1 MEQSIRCGIDIAKLV
16 FQIHGVNAKSG
27 ETAMV
32 KKLARHEMLRF
43 FANKPPMLIGIE
55 ACGGAHYW
63 ARELTKLG
71 HTVKLMT
78 PQYVAPYRRGGKN
91 DANDA
96 EAICEAVA
104 RPNMRFVSVKSES
117 QQAVLVMHRMRGQ
130 WVRERTSQ
138 MNQIR
143 SYLHEFG
150 IVINQGRAA
159 LTKVFPEVAE
169 DATLPLLF
177 RQSIAELADTL
188 LDLEKRIDALNKR
201 IDSWSKQNNTA
212 QALLTLCGVGSI
224 TASAAVA
231 TAGDVSVFKNGRQFA
246 AWLGLVPKQN
256 SSGGKTQLG
265 PITKRGDCYLR
276 TLLVQ
281 GARTVM
287 IAAMKAKK
295 AKQDNPMFEW
305 IYTLQARRPSNVVA
319 VAIAA
324 KQARM
329 LWAIMAKQQRA
340 EAAGLAA

>member
-27 ETAMV
+27 ETVMV
-32 KKLARHEMLRF
+32 KKLARHDMLHF

-71 HTVKLMT
+71 HTVKLMS

-104 RPNMRFVSVKSES
+104 RPNMRFVAVKSES
-117 QQAVLVMHRMRGQ
+117 QQAVLVMHRMRDQ
-130 WVRERTSQ
+130 LVHERTAL

-150 IVINQGRAA
+150 IVIAQGRAPLA
-159 LTKVFPEVAE
+159 KIFPIIEE
-169 DATLPLLF
+169 NMQLPLLL
-177 RQSIAELADTL
+177 RQSIAELADRL
-188 LDLEKRIDALNKR
+188 ADLERRIQTLDQR
-201 IDSWSKQNNTA
+201 ISAWSKQDNTA
-212 QALLTLCGVGSI
+212 KALLTLCGVGPV

-231 TAGDVSVFKNGRQFA
+231 TAGNVAAFKNAREFA

-256 SSGGKTQLG
+256 SSGGKSKLG
-265 PITKRGDCYLR
+265 AITKRGDRYLR

-281 GARTVM
+281 GARVVM
-287 IAAMKAKK
+287 IAAQKAKLTQK
-295 AKQDNPMFEW
+295 DNPMFDW
-305 IYTLQARRPSNVVA
+305 IYKLLERRPSNVVA

-329 LWAIMAKQQRA
+329 LWAIMKKQQNMVMA
-340 EAAGLAA
+340 

>member
-27 ETAMV
+27 ETVMV
-32 KKLARHEMLRF
+32 KKLARHDMLRF

-71 HTVKLMT
+71 HTVKLMS

-104 RPNMRFVSVKSES
+104 RPNMRFVAVKSES
-117 QQAVLVMHRMRGQ
+117 QQAVLVMHRMRDQ
-130 WVRERTSQ
+130 LVHERTAL

-150 IVINQGRAA
+150 IVIAQGRAPLA
-159 LTKVFPEVAE
+159 KIFPIIDE
-169 DATLPLLF
+169 DTQLPLLL
-177 RQSIAELADTL
+177 RQSIAELADRL
-188 LDLEKRIDALNKR
+188 ADLERRIQTLDQR
-201 IDSWSKQNNTA
+201 ISAWSKQDNA
-212 QALLTLCGVGSI
+212 AKALLTLCGVGPV

-231 TAGDVSVFKNGRQFA
+231 TAGNVSVFKNGREFA

-256 SSGGKTQLG
+256 SSGGKSKLG
-265 PITKRGDCYLR
+265 AITKRGDRYLR

-281 GARTVM
+281 GARVVM
-287 IAAMKAKK
+287 IAAQKAKLTQK
-295 AKQDNPMFEW
+295 DNPMFDW
-305 IYTLQARRPSNVVA
+305 IYKLLERRPSNVVA

-329 LWAIMAKQQRA
+329 LWAIMKKQQNMVMA
-340 EAAGLAA
+340 

>member
-27 ETAMV
+27 ETVMV
-32 KKLARHEMLRF
+32 KKLARHDMLRF

-71 HTVKLMT
+71 HTVKLMS

-104 RPNMRFVSVKSES
+104 RPNMRFVAVKSES
-117 QQAVLVMHRMRGQ
+117 QQAVLVMHRMRDQ
-130 WVRERTSQ
+130 LVHERTAL

-150 IVINQGRAA
+150 IVIAQGRAPLA
-159 LTKVFPEVAE
+159 KIFPIIDE
-169 DATLPLLF
+169 DTQLPLLL
-177 RQSIAELADTL
+177 RQSIAELADRL
-188 LDLEKRIDALNKR
+188 ADLERRIQILDQR
-201 IDSWSKQNNTA
+201 ISAWSKQDNA
-212 QALLTLCGVGSI
+212 AKALLTLCGVGPV

-231 TAGDVSVFKNGRQFA
+231 TAGNVSAFKNGREFA

-256 SSGGKTQLG
+256 SSGGKSKLG
-265 PITKRGDCYLR
+265 AITKRGDRYLR

-281 GARTVM
+281 GARVVM
-287 IAAMKAKK
+287 IAAQKAKLTQK
-295 AKQDNPMFEW
+295 DNPMFDW
-305 IYTLQARRPSNVVA
+305 IYKLLERRPSNVVA

-329 LWAIMAKQQRA
+329 LWAIMKKQQNMVMA
-340 EAAGLAA
+340 

>member
-27 ETAMV
+27 ETVMV
-32 KKLARHEMLRF
+32 KKLARHDMLRF
-43 FANKPPMLIGIE
+43 FANKPSMLIGIE

-71 HTVKLMT
+71 HTVKLMS

-104 RPNMRFVSVKSES
+104 RPNMRFVAVKSES
-117 QQAVLVMHRMRGQ
+117 QQAVLVMHRMRDQ
-130 WVRERTSQ
+130 LVHERTAL

-150 IVINQGRAA
+150 IVIAQGRAPLA
-159 LTKVFPEVAE
+159 KIFPIIHE
-169 DATLPLLF
+169 DMQLPLLL
-177 RQSIAELADTL
+177 RQSIAELADRL
-188 LDLEKRIDALNKR
+188 ADLERRIQILDQR
-201 IDSWSKQNNTA
+201 ISAWSKQDNA
-212 QALLTLCGVGSI
+212 AKALLTLCGVGPV

-231 TAGDVSVFKNGRQFA
+231 TAGNVSVFKNGREFA

-256 SSGGKTQLG
+256 SSGGKSKLG
-265 PITKRGDCYLR
+265 AITKRGDRYLR

-281 GARTVM
+281 GARVVM
-287 IAAMKAKK
+287 IAAQKAKLTQK
-295 AKQDNPMFEW
+295 DNPMFDW
-305 IYTLQARRPSNVVA
+305 IYKLLERRPSNVVA

-329 LWAIMAKQQRA
+329 LWAIMKKQQNMVMA
-340 EAAGLAA
+340 

>member
-27 ETAMV
+27 ETVMV
-32 KKLARHEMLRF
+32 KKLARHDMLRF
-43 FANKPPMLIGIE
+43 FANKPSMLIGIE

-104 RPNMRFVSVKSES
+104 RPNMRFVAVKSES
-117 QQAVLVMHRMRGQ
+117 QQAVLVMHRMRDQ
-130 WVRERTSQ
+130 LVHERTAL

-150 IVINQGRAA
+150 IVMAQGRAPLA
-159 LTKVFPEVAE
+159 KIFPIIDE
-169 DATLPLLF
+169 DMQLPLLL
-177 RQSIAELADTL
+177 RQSIAELADRL
-188 LDLEKRIDALNKR
+188 ADLERRIQILDQR
-201 IDSWSKQNNTA
+201 ISAWSKQDNA
-212 QALLTLCGVGSI
+212 AKALLTLCGVGPV

-231 TAGDVSVFKNGRQFA
+231 TAGNVSVFKNGREFA

-256 SSGGKTQLG
+256 SSGGKSKLG
-265 PITKRGDCYLR
+265 AITKRGDRYLR

-281 GARTVM
+281 GARVVM
-287 IAAMKAKK
+287 IAAQKAKLTQK
-295 AKQDNPMFEW
+295 DNPMFDW
-305 IYTLQARRPSNVVA
+305 IYKLLERRPSNVVA

-329 LWAIMAKQQRA
+329 LWAIMKKQQNMVMA
-340 EAAGLAA
+340 